1 MVTGVRMYTMMAM
14 ILIFGSMT
22 VVMIFG
28 SMAMVMIFGSMAMAV
43 AMAMAMIMTSAFDV
57 VMCTMHQT
65 LTSHQMDDKVQE

>member
-1 MVTGVRMYTMMAM
+1 MVMGVRMYTMMAM

-22 VVMIFG
+22 V
-28 SMAMVMIFGSMAMAV
+28 VMIFGSMAMAV